1 MSWAQKIESILIAF
15 GDLAWGPWL
24 LFLILGGGAYFV
36 FLSRLLP
43 FRYLGHSLA
52 LIFGKYPP
60 TGPGELSHFRTLMSA
75 LAGTIGMGNIAGVA
89 VAIYLGGPGAIFWM
103 WMTALVGV
111 MTKFFTCTLSVM
123 YRGKDSKGKIQGG
136 PMYVITEALGAR
148 YRPLAIFF
156 CVAGLIGCLPM
167 FQINQLVQSMR
178 EVIFLREGWID
189 ADDALL
195 FNLIM
200 GGLLALLVFGVI
212 SGGLQRIA
220 DAASK
225 LVPAAT
231 LLYVG
236 AACYLLLVNFTT
248 IPEYLRLIV
257 NDAFTGTSLLGG
269 AIGAAMS
276 HGIRR
281 GVFSNE
287 AGLGTEAMAHG
298 AAKTDE
304 PVREGLVAMFGP
316 IIDTLLICTATALII
331 LMSGVWQSGD
341 SNGVTMTAAAFEMLL
356 PGIGS
361 WLLGICI
368 FVFSI
373 TTVFTY
379 SYYGNKCL
387 GFLIGAERQH
397 YYNHLMVAMVIVA
410 SLASLDAM
418 VGLIDGALAMMAIP
432 TMVSSI
438 ILAPRVMAAARVYFN
453 KLG

>member
-1 MSWAQKIESILIAF
+1 MTWVQPIESLLITF

-43 FRYLGHSLA
+43 FRYLGHSIA
-52 LIFGKYPP
+52 LIMGKYPP
-60 TGPGELSHFRTLMSA
+60 EGPGELSHFRTLMNA
-75 LAGTIGMGNIAGVA
+75 LSGTIGMGNIAGVA

-103 WMTALVGV
+103 WMTALVGI

-123 YRGKDSKGKIQGG
+123 YRGKDSKGNIQGG
-136 PMYVITEALGAR
+136 PMYVITEALGAKF
-148 YRPLAIFF
+148 RPLAVFF
-156 CVAGLIGCLPM
+156 CIAGLIGCLPM
-167 FQINQLVQSMR
+167 FQINQLVQTMR
-178 EVIFLREGWID
+178 EVVFLREGWID
-189 ADDALL
+189 TDDSLQ
-195 FNLIM
+195 FNIIM
-200 GGLLALLVFGVI
+200 GGFLALLVFGVI
-212 SGGLQRIA
+212 SGGLWRIA
-220 DAASK
+220 GAAAK
-225 LVPAAT
+225 LVPSAS

-236 AACYLLLVNFTT
+236 TTCYLLLVNFTA
-248 IPEYLRLIV
+248 IPDYLWLIV
-257 NDAFTGTSLLGG
+257 NDAFTGTSLFGG

-281 GVFSNE
+281 GAFSNE
-287 AGLGTEAMAHG
+287 AGLGTESMAHG
-298 AAKTDE
+298 AAKTNE

-316 IIDTLLICTATALII
+316 IIDTLLICTATALVI

-341 SNGVTMTAAAFEMLL
+341 TNGVTMTAAAFEVLL

-397 YYNHLMVAMVIVA
+397 YYNHLVVAMVLFA
-410 SLASLDAM
+410 SVASLDAM
-418 VGLIDGALAMMAIP
+418 VGLIDGALALMAIP
-432 TMVSSI
+432 TMVSTI
-438 ILAPRVMAAARVYFN
+438 ILAPKVMQAARVYF
-453 KLG
+453 KKV